1 MRKIVGSCLAM
12 NVVLGGAA
20 LADGS
25 NPNANNPL
33 PVQGASSS
41 APLPTIAN
49 VECAGAACLTTGGF
63 TPTFVEPVI
72 YDRVGQTAGLP
83 IQNPLKQ
90 EPVDGRCTYDTN
102 GNPIECKPAG
112 ASLANLPDG
121 RILYFNN
128 LEGTENVEFSILIEG
143 GGTII
148 NDQTRVLTENVP
160 GKLATWTLPGPI
172 DGGAGQPATCLL
184 PGCLLN
190 TGASG
195 ARDDAGALFCAD
207 LKNLYDGRVI
217 AVGGTDY
224 YAEPGVSLT
233 VDQSPF
239 TLGVIELEG
248 LKSSRI
254 YDESQ
259 NGWAQTGDMNYGR
272 WYPALTTLPD
282 GDLMVVG
289 GVTKLAKPVYPNDP
303 LTSGQNVAQTETFH
317 LGTGTWTDNGATA
330 QRSLPLFPRMHLL
343 PNGQVFYDAGGQ
355 AFSPFGQSID
365 QPLWNIVGAYDPATA
380 TWTDLGYAGLP
391 LQLNSVGAGQ
401 IVSAIRPDNPLAAL
415 TLTTVV
421 NSLVG
426 QTLTDPAGQIGQA
439 LSLVGLGGGSLT
451 SQIDTAIGSG
461 MRGSTFSLMMPLT
474 PNAAGGYEKASFLVS
489 GGVLTA
495 VAATNPGTYL
505 AVTLSR
511 LDTVDLSTGT
521 MEYSS
526 QLTGPLNQPRWYGTP
541 ALLPTG
547 QVMVFS
553 GSDRDEVV
561 TPGVG
566 VPVMTT
572 EMYDPDTQTW
582 TEMAKQNDPRTYHNT
597 ALLQQDGTVL
607 VGGHAPINTLY
618 LYSINIPGFSPNFS
632 RDPSFE
638 VYYPPYMF
646 RARPTITSAPT
657 SVAPGQT
664 FTISTPQASTIA
676 SVALVR
682 RTALTHDVDG
692 DQRTVMLPIVARGSG
707 TVTVS
712 LTSNQAVVPP
722 GNYMLFVNQAGA
734 TTHAKDLTPSP
745 SAPVLVTGANLDG

>member
-1 MRKIVGSCLAM
+1 MRKILSSCLLINAAA
-12 NVVLGGAA
+12 VGAA
-20 LADGS
+20 CAQG
-25 NPNANNPL
+25 PA

-49 VECAGAACLTTGGF
+49 AQCSGAACLSTGGF

-72 YDRVGQTAGLP
+72 YYRANQTGGLP
-83 IQNPLKQ
+83 ITNPLRQ
-90 EPVDGRCTYDTN
+90 MPMDGRCSYDGN
-102 GNPIECKPAG
+102 GKPIECKPAG

-121 RILYFNN
+121 RVLYFNN
-128 LEGTENVEFSILIEG
+128 LEGTENIEFSILIEG

-148 NDQTRVLTENVP
+148 NDQTRVLTENQSS
-160 GKLATWTLPGPI
+160 KTATWTLPGPV
-172 DGGAGQPATCLL
+172 DGGASEPATCLL

-190 TGASG
+190 TGASASRPDG
-195 ARDDAGALFCAD
+195 GALFCAD

-217 AVGGTDY
+217 AVGGTNY
-224 YAEPGVSLT
+224 YSEPGVPLT
-233 VDQSPF
+233 VDNSPF

-254 YDESQ
+254 YDPST

-282 GDLMVVG
+282 GDLMVVS

-317 LGTGTWTDNGATA
+317 LGTGTWTDNGPTA

-365 QPLWNIVGAYDPATA
+365 QPLWNIVGAYDPASK

-391 LQLNSVGAGQ
+391 LQLNAIGAGQ
-401 IVSAIRPDNPLAAL
+401 IISAIRPDNPLAAL
-415 TLTTVV
+415 TVTTVV

-426 QTLTDPAGQIGQA
+426 QTLSNPGGLISQL
-439 LSLVGLGGGSLT
+439 LSTVNLGGGSLT
-451 SQIDTAIGSG
+451 DRIGTAIGSG
-461 MRGSTFSLMMPLT
+461 MRGSTFSMMMPLV
-474 PNAAGGYEKASFLVS
+474 PNSYGGYDHADFLVS

-511 LDTVDLSTGT
+511 METVDLSTGA
-521 MEYSS
+521 MNYSS
-526 QLTGPLNQPRWYGTP
+526 KLTGPLNQPRWYGTP

-561 TPGVG
+561 TPGIG

-572 EMYDPDTQTW
+572 EMFDPDTQTW
-582 TEMAKQNDPRTYHNT
+582 TKMANQNDPRTYHNT
-597 ALLQQDGTVL
+597 ALLQQDGSVL

-632 RDPSFE
+632 RDPTFE

-646 RARPTITSAPT
+646 RARPVITAAPA

-664 FTISTPQASTIA
+664 FTITTPQAGTIA
-676 SVALVR
+676 SVALTR

-692 DQRTVMLPIVARGSG
+692 DQRTVLLPIVSRGSG
-707 TVTVS
+707 SVTVK
-712 LTSNQAVVPP
+712 LTSNQAVVTP

-734 TTHAKDLTPSP
+734 SSHAKDLTPSV
-745 SAPVLVTGANLDG
+745 SAPVLVTGADLNG